1 MLAQSP
7 VRFSGEVKSKWFRP
21 NVALR
26 SWRTP
31 YLDCATVTERKRI
44 LIVEDERVLAM
55 IIEDMVSELGYEPV
69 GPATTVESALAMST
83 EDLDGAILDMNLG
96 GSGPSTPVA
105 EKLRALGV
113 PFVFA
118 TGYATKPAGD
128 VAGEAPVLAKPFSIA
143 ELSGMLKLLAG

>member
-1 MLAQSP
+1 
-7 VRFSGEVKSKWFRP
+7 
-21 NVALR
+21 
-26 SWRTP
+26 
-31 YLDCATVTERKRI
+31 VTERKRI

-55 IIEDMVSELGYEPV
+55 MIEDMVRELGYEPV
-69 GPATTVESALAMST
+69 GPATTVVSALAMST